1 MTPCPTTAR
10 STSPRRLAGPPYGG
24 RDGGVQEDLT
34 GVQATGYGADGL
46 VAATVSGD
54 GRIVALRID
63 PSVIDPDDPE
73 TLADLIIVAVD
84 SANQAVQEQR
94 AASLAVVTDSLLSGL
109 RPMGPGHPGPRTP
122 GGAASP
128 RTDPRTPRAPAVLPE
143 RDLPVA
149 VRGLVS

>member
-1 MTPCPTTAR
+1 MEGEMA
-10 STSPRRLAGPPYGG
+10 
-24 RDGGVQEDLT
+24 GVQEDLT

-73 TLADLIIVAVD
+73 TLADLITVAVD

-94 AASLAVVTDSLLSGL
+94 AASLAVVTDSLNSLLSGL